1 VVSETKRTNADRIAF
16 LEWHINCSWIHKKNF
31 MRKDLK
37 GQPGGSNKSEG
48 TGLSA
53 DMENEDLKKD
63 EEMTEKYIA
72 KPDKIADNVHER
84 HHNRNTS
91 KDDSTNAGG
100 YKD

>member
-1 VVSETKRTNADRIAF
+1 MAYQLYALD
-16 LEWHINCSWIHKKNF
+16 KKNF

-37 GQPGGSNKSEG
+37 GQPSGSNKSEG
-48 TGLSA
+48 TGLST
-53 DMENEDLKKD
+53 DMQNQDLKKD

-72 KPDKIADNVHER
+72 KPDKVADDVHVR

-91 KDDSTNAGG
+91 KENSTNAGG

>member
-1 VVSETKRTNADRIAF
+1 MNKENS
-16 LEWHINCSWIHKKNF
+16 INKNSFRMAYQLYALDKKNF

-37 GQPGGSNKSEG
+37 GQPSGSNKSEG
-48 TGLSA
+48 TGLST
-53 DMENEDLKKD
+53 DMQNQDLKKD

-72 KPDKIADNVHER
+72 KPDKVADDVHVR

-91 KDDSTNAGG
+91 KENSTNAGG